1 MSLGV
6 LMSAFQAKL
15 ERFES
20 LAIECEL
27 IADRSGGSERELYQ
41 KLAKRYRDLALDMR
55 TLIATFDVAA

>member
-1 MSLGV
+1 
-6 LMSAFQAKL
+6 MSAFQAKL

-27 IADRSGGSERELYQ
+27 IAARSGGSERELYQ